1 MIQFQ
6 SHGSLYH
13 TLDQKT
19 IDYLFRVGEVIEYKK
34 KEVIFLE
41 SDEAYNFFLI
51 LEGRVKISRLHR
63 DGKEVVIAILSSGN
77 FFGDM
82 ALLDGFPRSTD
93 AYSEGNS
100 KILSI
105 REDDFFALL
114 KRTPKISVELLR
126 ELAYRIRNSDS
137 QIKGLSL
144 LNARGRVSSTL
155 LRWALDQGEINKKV
169 VVIKGIPAQKE
180 MASYAGLSRESFNRI
195 LKDLE
200 REKFIDTSKH
210 RTITI
215 NNFPLF
221 KKIFGPFF

>member
-1 MIQFQ
+1 MLHIQ

-13 TLDQKT
+13 NLDQNT
-19 IDYLFRVGEVIEYKK
+19 IDYLYQIGEVKEYKK
-34 KEVIFLE
+34 RDVIFLE

-51 LEGRVKISRLHR
+51 IEGRVKISRLHK
-63 DGKEVVIAILSSGN
+63 DGREVVIAILSSGN

-82 ALLDGFPRSTD
+82 ALLDGYPRSTD
-93 AYSEGNS
+93 AYSEGKS

-105 REDDFFALL
+105 RENDFFALL
-114 KRTPKISVELLR
+114 ENKPQISVDLLI
-126 ELAYRIRNSDS
+126 ELAHRIRNSDS

-144 LNARGRVSSTL
+144 LNARGKVSSTL
-155 LRWALDQGEINKKV
+155 LRWALDQGEIDQKV
-169 VVIKGIPAQKE
+169 VKIKGIPAQKE

-200 REKFIDTSKH
+200 RENFIDVSKP

>member
-1 MIQFQ
+1 MVHIK

-13 TLDQKT
+13 TLDRKT
-19 IDYLFRVGEVIEYKK
+19 IDYLFKIGEVKEYNKK
-34 KEVIFLE
+34 DVIFLE

-51 LEGRVKISRLHR
+51 IEGRVKISRLHR
-63 DGKEVVIAILSSGN
+63 DGREVVIAILSSGN

-82 ALLDGFPRSTD
+82 ALLDGYPRSTD
-93 AYSEGNS
+93 AYSEGRS

-105 REDDFFALL
+105 RENDFFALL
-114 KRTPKISVELLR
+114 ENDPKISIELLR
-126 ELAYRIRNSDS
+126 ELAHRIRNSDS

-155 LRWALDQGEINKKV
+155 LRWALDQGEFDKKV
-169 VVIKGIPAQKE
+169 VEIKGVPAQKE

-200 REKFIDTSKH
+200 REKFIDTSKP
-210 RTITI
+210 RTIII

>member
-1 MIQFQ
+1 MVHVQ

-13 TLDQKT
+13 TLDKKT
-19 IDYLFRVGEVIEYKK
+19 IEYLYKIGEVKDYKK
-34 KEVIFLE
+34 KDVIFLE
-41 SDEAYNFFLI
+41 SDEAFNFFLI
-51 LEGRVKISRLHR
+51 IEGKVKISRLHR
-63 DGKEVVIAILSSGN
+63 DGREVVIAILSSGN

-82 ALLDGFPRSTD
+82 ALLDGYPRSTD
-93 AYSEGNS
+93 AYSDDNTR
-100 KILSI
+100 ILSI
-105 REDDFFALL
+105 RVDDFYALL
-114 KRTPKISVELLR
+114 QKIPSISVELLR
-126 ELAYRIRNSDS
+126 ELAHRIRNSDS

-155 LRWALDQGEINKKV
+155 LRWALDQGEIDKKV
-169 VVIKGIPAQKE
+169 VEITGIPAQKE

-200 REKFIDTSKH
+200 RENFIDTSKS
-210 RTITI
+210 RTIKI